1 MHVVG
6 SVIML
11 MHIDNDDTPKEL
23 DHGLLHLSGSSYE
36 EVCLTTY
43 YLFICSHTFNTIF
56 VVCYISCN
64 LRAFVFILEWRTKF
78 LRVKQVSIYLD
89 FNDGRIFGAMR

>member
-43 YLFICSHTFNTIF
+43 YLFICSHTFNISSTIF
-56 VVCYISCN
+56 VVCN
-64 LRAFVFILEWRTKF
+64 LRAFVFILKWRTKF
-78 LRVKQVSIYLD
+78 LRV
-89 FNDGRIFGAMR
+89 